1 MAERSLV
8 SWIKIAAR
16 LAPTIR
22 KARDLPKEPRTPAN
36 LLPLLDSALAILEED
51 GVTLGEVRALLKDA
65 GPLVSLFGGLG

>member
-22 KARDLPKEPRTPAN
+22 KARDLPKEQRTPAN
-36 LLPLLDSALAILEED
+36 LLPL
-51 GVTLGEVRALLKDA
+51 
-65 GPLVSLFGGLG
+65 FGGLG